1 MKPTIVA
8 IDLGSCFVRVVVG
21 VIEDEE
27 KGVVNVIGRSYSNLH
42 QGATNAGNIANLE
55 KMRMALKKAV
65 EEAELMADVEV
76 ERAFVGISSPGMVGF
91 DAEADVTIQGKRR
104 QVSREDID
112 NAFKA
117 VREIGIPAEHKV
129 LHIIPQRYLVDKQGE
144 YEDPSGA
151 TGARLTIQ
159 AHTLVCPAA
168 AHSNHTAICN
178 QLGIRVARFIFEPLA
193 AAEAVLTQDERERG
207 VLLVDLGHETTQT
220 LLIRRSSILH
230 TFLQPYGARHVT
242 TDLVEVLGVG
252 QLEADRVK
260 REIPLEYKNGGDEL
274 EEGVELHQAV
284 TETKK
289 LVRKKMISDVMG
301 ARLMELFTDIREDLV
316 RHHLEGAFRGGVVL
330 TGGGALLKGV
340 DAMGQRLFQAP
351 VRVGYPALIEG
362 IVEEIA
368 RPDWTTVIGLIK
380 FGFKYYPE
388 ECRSKRGLISKL
400 FGSKK

>member
-1 MKPTIVA
+1 MKPTVVA

-42 QGATNAGNIANLE
+42 QSSTQSGNIVNLE

-76 ERAFVGISSPGMVGF
+76 ERAFVGLSTPLMRGF
-91 DAEADVTIQGKRR
+91 DAEADVPIQGKRR
-104 QVSREDID
+104 QVSRLDVD
-112 NAFKA
+112 NAFEE
-117 VREIGIPAEHKV
+117 VRKIGIPQEHKV
-129 LHIIPQRYLVDKQGE
+129 LHIIPQRYLIDKQGE
-144 YEDPSGA
+144 YEDPAGA

-159 AHTLVCPAA
+159 AHTLVCPVTAINN
-168 AHSNHTAICN
+168 HSAICN
-178 QLGIRVARFIFEPLA
+178 QLGIKVARLIFEPLA
-193 AAEAVLTQDERERG
+193 AAEAVLTQDERDRG
-207 VLLVDLGHETTQT
+207 VLLVDMGHETTQT
-220 LLIRRSSILH
+220 LLLRKSSIMH
-230 TFLQPYGARHVT
+230 TFIQPYGARHVT
-242 TDLVEVLGVG
+242 SDLVEVLGVG

-260 REIPLEYKNGGDEL
+260 RDVPLEFKGEGDDM

-289 LVRKKMISDVMG
+289 IVRKKMISEVMG
-301 ARLMELFTDIREDLV
+301 ARIEELFTDIREDLV
-316 RHHLEGAFRGGVVL
+316 RHHQEGAYRGGVIL
-330 TGGGALLKGV
+330 TGGGALVKG
-340 DAMGQRLFQAP
+340 AAEMGQRIFQAP

-368 RPDWTTVIGLIK
+368 RPDWTTVIGLVK

-388 ECRSKRGLISKL
+388 ECRAKRGLISKL